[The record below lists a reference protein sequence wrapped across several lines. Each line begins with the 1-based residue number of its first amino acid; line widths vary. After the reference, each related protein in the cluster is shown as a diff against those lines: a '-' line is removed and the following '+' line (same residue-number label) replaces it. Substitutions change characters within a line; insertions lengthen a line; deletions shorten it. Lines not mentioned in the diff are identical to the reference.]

1 MPSAHHPLSTHL
13 LQRHPK
19 QNRRLWSAAASYGS
33 ARTANFWLD
42 SPCDGDKIPKSTR
55 SPSPLQGGY
64 MYDAWKKITPQGEIT
79 FAKEGAP
86 QVGFVYTMKTAGKIV
101 RELSHSGDLTHEQV
115 ESRFT
120 DNVVLIR
127 D

>member
-1 MPSAHHPLSTHL
+1 MAGKRQESGAAPAIRWTTG
-13 LQRHPK
+13 
-19 QNRRLWSAAASYGS
+19 RR
-33 ARTANFWLD
+33 TVNFWLD
-42 SPCDGDKIPKSTR
+42 SPCDGDKIPKSKR
-55 SPSPLQGGY
+55 GPSPLPGGY

-86 QVGFVYTMKTAGKIV
+86 QIGFVYTMKTAGKIV
-101 RELSHSGDLTHEQV
+101 RELSHSGDLSHEQV

-120 DNVVLIR
+120 DNVVVTR